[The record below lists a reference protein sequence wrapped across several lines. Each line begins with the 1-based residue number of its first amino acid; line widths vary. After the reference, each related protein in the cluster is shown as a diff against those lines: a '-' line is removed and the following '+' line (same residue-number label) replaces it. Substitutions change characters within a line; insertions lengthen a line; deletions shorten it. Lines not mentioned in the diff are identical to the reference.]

1 MRNALSGLEN
11 VDIHSY
17 HDHDTFSPGPLAGEE
32 CVRLTC
38 YHLFRWSCLDA
49 YCRSLP
55 PDTAP
60 AGYVCPIPGCN
71 TPIFPPENLVSPVA
85 DKLRSVLQ
93 VNIC

>member
-17 HDHDTFSPGPLAGEE
+17 HDHDNFSPGPLAGEE

-60 AGYVCPIPGCN
+60 AGDVCPIPGCN